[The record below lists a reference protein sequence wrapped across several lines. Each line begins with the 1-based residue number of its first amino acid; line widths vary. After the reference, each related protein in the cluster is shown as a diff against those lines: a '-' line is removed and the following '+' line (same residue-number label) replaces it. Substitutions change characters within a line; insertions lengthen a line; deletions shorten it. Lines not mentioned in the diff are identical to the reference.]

1 MAKKKS
7 KRFIIP
13 SFHFLTT
20 NPVQKTE
27 VKAKDIPVV
36 KKSTSINQPP
46 EPSVSAAEKPTQTKQ
61 NRDKELIKP
70 KPPELKQTGRR
81 NSALSLSS
89 LKRNKEE
96 EAILKKKREQRE
108 EIKDLPKD
116 PFTQARFLE
125 VWDAYV
131 EDLHEKGE
139 KILASILN
147 ADAPKLKGHLIHVS
161 YPNELMKV
169 ELLKVRPRV
178 LRFLRE
184 KLNNFDIDFAIT
196 VSEDHTKRFAY
207 TPQEKYE
214 LLKEKNEAI
223 ALLRKKFNL
232 EL

>member
-20 NPVQKTE
+20 
-27 VKAKDIPVV
+27 
-36 KKSTSINQPP
+36 S
-46 EPSVSAAEKPTQTKQ
+46 SVSKPAAAPQKKPALQRTDAAKPAETKPAATGDETAQ
-61 NRDKELIKP
+61 FKPPAPKTIVKP
-70 KPPELKQTGRR
+70 KPLDLHKTGRR

-96 EAILKKKREQRE
+96 EESFKKKQEQSK

-116 PFTQARFLE
+116 PFTEATFFE
-125 VWDAYV
+125 IWNAYV
-131 EDLHEKGE
+131 NDLHLQGE
-139 KILASILN
+139 KILASILK
-147 ADAPKLKGHLIHVS
+147 ADSPKLKGHVIHVA
-161 YPNELMKV
+161 YPNEMMKV

-178 LRFLRE
+178 LRHIRE
-184 KLNNFDIDFAIT
+184 KLNNYEVDFEIT
-196 VSEDHTKRFAY
+196 VNEDNTKRFAY

-214 LLKEKNEAI
+214 LLREKNKAL

-232 EL
+232 DL

>member
-20 NPVQKTE
+20 LPDTKIAPTENNKKPVEKT
-27 VKAKDIPVV
+27 AAVV
-36 KKSTSINQPP
+36 SRP
-46 EPSVSAAEKPTQTKQ
+46 EPVSNKPALPAKAAI
-61 NRDKELIKP
+61 KEISKP
-70 KPPELKQTGRR
+70 KPLDLKNSGRR

-96 EAILKKKREQRE
+96 AAAKLKKNNEQSSQT
-108 EIKDLPKD
+108 KNVAKD
-116 PFTQARFLE
+116 PFTEATFLN
-125 VWDAYV
+125 VWNSYV
-131 EDLHEKGE
+131 DDLHQKGE
-139 KILASILN
+139 KILASILK
-147 ADAPKLKGHLIHVS
+147 ADSPKLKGHLIHVS

-169 ELLKVRPRV
+169 ELLKVRPKV
-178 LRFLRE
+178 LRHIRE
-184 KLNNFDIDFAIT
+184 KLNNYEVDFEIT
-196 VSEDHTKRFAY
+196 VNEDNTKRFAY

-214 LLKEKNEAI
+214 LLKDKNKAL

>member
-20 NPVQKTE
+20 H
-27 VKAKDIPVV
+27 PVV
-36 KKSTSINQPP
+36 KTAVEQKIEVAQQKDRTVQTTSQANPNKTVKPP
-46 EPSVSAAEKPTQTKQ
+46 QTPA
-61 NRDKELIKP
+61 KEISKP
-70 KPPELKQTGRR
+70 KPLDLKNSGRR

-96 EAILKKKREQRE
+96 AANLIKNKEQTTDT
-108 EIKDLPKD
+108 KNLAKD
-116 PFTQARFLE
+116 PFNEVRFLE
-125 VWDAYV
+125 VWNTYV
-131 EDLHEKGE
+131 EDLHRKGE
-139 KILASILN
+139 KILASILK
-147 ADAPKLKGHLIHVS
+147 ADSPKLQGHMIHVS

-169 ELLKVRPRV
+169 ELLKVRPKV
-178 LRFLRE
+178 LRHIRE
-184 KLNNFDIDFAIT
+184 TLNNYEVDFVIT
-196 VSEDHTKRFAY
+196 VNEDNTKRFAY

-214 LLKEKNEAI
+214 LLKEKNEVI

>member
-20 NPVQKTE
+20 LPDTKITPTENNKKPAAKTAA
-27 VKAKDIPVV
+27 VAPR
-36 KKSTSINQPP
+36 P
-46 EPSVSAAEKPTQTKQ
+46 EPVPNKLVLPTKAAI
-61 NRDKELIKP
+61 KEISKP
-70 KPPELKQTGRR
+70 KPLDLKNSGRR

-96 EAILKKKREQRE
+96 AAAKLKKKNEQSSE
-108 EIKDLPKD
+108 TKNAAKD
-116 PFTQARFLE
+116 PFTEATFLN
-125 VWDAYV
+125 VWNSYV
-131 EDLHEKGE
+131 DDLHQKGE
-139 KILASILN
+139 KILASILK
-147 ADAPKLKGHLIHVS
+147 ADSPKLKGHLIHVS

-169 ELLKVRPRV
+169 ELLKVRPKV
-178 LRFLRE
+178 LRHIRE
-184 KLNNFDIDFAIT
+184 KLNNYEVDFEIT
-196 VSEDHTKRFAY
+196 VNEDNTKRFAY

-214 LLKEKNEAI
+214 LLKDKNKAI